1 MSINWIEY
9 AGRKILYVD
18 YRNCRTQEDMI
29 AQLDEVTE
37 VVRDS
42 SGTLL
47 ALTNVEGCGIGP
59 DFMSKAK
66 QYARDVYVKK
76 DARHAIVGIA
86 GFTRML
92 VHGYIAFS
100 GSQHTRLLVTED
112 EAKKWL
118 TS

>member
-1 MSINWIEY
+1 MSINWIEH

-18 YRNCRTQEDMI
+18 YRNCMTQEDMI
-29 AQLDEVTE
+29 DQLDEVTE
-37 VVRDS
+37 PIER
-42 SGTLL
+42 
-47 ALTNVEGCGIGP
+47 A

-66 QYARDVYVKK
+66 QHARDVYVKK
-76 DARHAIVGIA
+76 DARHAIVGIV

-92 VHGYIAFS
+92 LHGYIAFS
-100 GSQHTRLLVTED
+100 GSQHTRLLATED